1 MRSRAVNGLQG
12 LRVLV
17 TGAAGG
23 IGSRVVARLV
33 TEGAHVAATDIVAPA
48 LEGISFAAAAEI
60 TDENSVAA
68 LVAATEVALGG
79 IDALVAVAGIQ
90 VSGPTHEVSAAD
102 FRKVLEV
109 SVMGTFLTTKAVV
122 PAMLAQGSGRIVTFG
137 STAAVVAAPELAAY
151 AAAKGAV
158 LQFTKSVAVEYARQ
172 GIRANCVCPGGT
184 MTPLLAEIDKHRT
197 GPDHF
202 REGHPI
208 GRYADPNKVASVV
221 AFLLS
226 DDSSFVLGSTLMV
239 DGGYSCV

>member
-1 MRSRAVNGLQG
+1 MNGLQG

-23 IGSRVVARLV
+23 IGSQVVARLV
-33 TEGAHVAATDIVAPA
+33 AEGAHVAVTDIVTPDLA
-48 LEGISFAAAAEI
+48 GTSFAAAADI
-60 TDENSVAA
+60 TDEKSVAVLFA
-68 LVAATEVALGG
+68 EAETALGG

-90 VSGPTHEVSAAD
+90 VSGPTHEVLATD

-109 SVMGTFLTTKAVV
+109 SVMGTFLATKAVV
-122 PAMLAQGSGRIVTFG
+122 PAMLARNFGRIVTFG

-158 LQFTKSVAVEYARQ
+158 LQFTKSIAAEYARR

-197 GPDHF
+197 GEDHF

-208 GRYADPNKVASVV
+208 GRYADPAEIASVV
-221 AFLLS
+221 AFLVS
-226 DDSSFVLGSTLMV
+226 DDSSFVLGSALMV
-239 DGGYSCV
+239 DGGYTSV